1 MRPIKSDSS
10 SPENTQGWHYTPKCA
25 SSAPQPI
32 DPQKPPRQIDSRVR
46 SQTAQVG
53 LALTLDWAK
62 LHQNELLADWEL
74 CASKQAPQSIAPLE

>member
-1 MRPIKSDSS
+1 MPTISVFYGISILMFYAD
-10 SPENTQGWHYTPKCA
+10 H
-25 SSAPQPI
+25 APPHFHARYGGKEATI
-32 DPQKPPRQIDSRVR
+32 DIRKLKVMSGALPPR
-46 SQTAQVG
+46 A